1 VRQGDPLSPYLF
13 ILAADFLPV
22 WFEALSRQNLII
34 KPFPQCRQCLLYADD
49 TLFIIQPEEQQVRIL
64 KALLNIYGKISGLKV
79 NLQKSRMLVTSVDHQ
94 FVQMLA
100 DIMECVP
107 SNFPITYLGMP
118 LSDRRLTKEHFK
130 ALIMAIQ
137 SKLQGWK
144 ASLLSSGGRL
154 TLLNSTLS
162 TIPIFFMSTFMLPI
176 WVINEID
183 KIRRRFL
190 WHGHKEQI
198 QRRYMSPIS
207 WDMVTRPK
215 NMGGLGVLD
224 LKIMN
229 QALMAKN
236 IWHFLVRRTLREID
250 NSNEHGR
257 PWLNIHATPFWSSLK
272 QMEPLFSISLNYTIR
287 NGEIVRLWHDAW
299 QGPLRRET
307 LSILYTFVYN
317 QHMTVKQVKDITD
330 WDSQF

>member
-1 VRQGDPLSPYLF
+1 
-13 ILAADFLPV
+13 
-22 WFEALSRQNLII
+22 
-34 KPFPQCRQCLLYADD
+34 
-49 TLFIIQPEEQQVRIL
+49 
-64 KALLNIYGKISGLKV
+64 
-79 NLQKSRMLVTSVDHQ
+79 MLVTSVDQQ
-94 FVQMLA
+94 FVQMLV

-107 SNFPITYLGMP
+107 SNFPITYLGMS
-118 LSDRRLTKEHFK
+118 LSDRRLTKEHYK

-137 SKLQGWK
+137 SKLQCWK
-144 ASLLSSGGRL
+144 TSLLSSGGRL

-183 KIRRRFL
+183 KIRRRFF

-215 NMGGLGVLD
+215 YMGGLEVLD

-236 IWHFLVRRTLREID
+236 IWHFLVGRTL
-250 NSNEHGR
+250 
-257 PWLNIHATPFWSSLK
+257 
-272 QMEPLFSISLNYTIR
+272 
-287 NGEIVRLWHDAW
+287 
-299 QGPLRRET
+299 
-307 LSILYTFVYN
+307 
-317 QHMTVKQVKDITD
+317 
-330 WDSQF
+330 

>member
-1 VRQGDPLSPYLF
+1 M
-13 ILAADFLPV
+13 PV
-22 WFEALSRQNLII
+22 DQ
-34 KPFPQCRQCLLYADD
+34 
-49 TLFIIQPEEQQVRIL
+49 
-64 KALLNIYGKISGLKV
+64 
-79 NLQKSRMLVTSVDHQ
+79 Q

-107 SNFPITYLGMP
+107 SNFPITYLGMS
-118 LSDRRLTKEHFK
+118 LSDRRLTKEHYK

-137 SKLQGWK
+137 SKLQCWK
-144 ASLLSSGGRL
+144 TSLLSSGGRL

-183 KIRRRFL
+183 KIRRRFF

-215 NMGGLGVLD
+215 YMGGLEVLD

-236 IWHFLVRRTLREID
+236 IWHFLVGRTL
-250 NSNEHGR
+250 
-257 PWLNIHATPFWSSLK
+257 
-272 QMEPLFSISLNYTIR
+272 
-287 NGEIVRLWHDAW
+287 
-299 QGPLRRET
+299 
-307 LSILYTFVYN
+307 
-317 QHMTVKQVKDITD
+317 
-330 WDSQF
+330 